1 MLESVRV
8 VDCSAGI
15 AGAYCAKLFGD
26 AGAEVVVAEPPGG
39 APLRSWSCSGSVPAG
54 GDGALFRY
62 LHHGHRS
69 VVVGAGTA
77 PGGEPAGDLDDL
89 LSTADLVVVDPGG
102 TAGDPAPL
110 ADRHPHLVV
119 TSVSPYG
126 LTGPYAGR
134 PASELTI
141 QAESGGL
148 AIRGRPER
156 PPFQAGGQ
164 TTEWVTGA
172 YAAAG
177 ALAALV
183 GARATGRGEL
193 VDTSWFEVANL
204 TLTLYADLFDS
215 VRGRPELDGP
225 PARSLESPSVEPTK
239 DGYVGFNTNT
249 RQQFEDFLVLIER
262 PDLLEDPSWAV
273 VTNRSARWEEWNA
286 IVHAWTT
293 RHTTAEI
300 VEKAALLRIPVTPVT
315 DAPGLLALDQAVA
328 RGVFVDDPTGTFRLP
343 RRPWTIDGEAP
354 PAPRPAPRLGEHT
367 GDPWTSE
374 RDTTAR
380 PAALVATAG
389 PVTGE
394 AAEPG
399 EPRLPLAGLTVLD
412 LTSWW
417 AGPSATGTL
426 AALGADV
433 VHVESVSHPDGMRMT
448 GGVFHER
455 PQWWELSAFFLQAN
469 TNKSAITL
477 DLRTPAGRDLL
488 LRLVAGADLVVENF
502 TPRVLES
509 FDLGW
514 DVIHAANPSAVM
526 VRMPAFGL
534 DGPWRDRPGF
544 AQTME
549 QVTGL
554 AWITGYADDQ
564 PRIQRGPCD
573 PNAGMHGAFAALV
586 GLAQRDRT
594 GTGCLVEAPMFDAAV
609 AIAAEPVLEWTAY
622 GHALGRD
629 GNRSPR
635 AAPQGVY
642 PCRDRERWLAL
653 SVLDDDQWRQLI
665 AVLGNP
671 PWADDPGLATAAGR
685 RERHEVLDHHLADW
699 ATRQDLDDAVAA
711 LVAAGVPAAPA
722 VDPRRTA
729 GHPQYEARGFHEPV
743 DHPVAGVHATPGLPF
758 RYRSVD
764 RWIRRPAPTLG
775 QDNDDVLGGRLG
787 CTAGE
792 LAALAEAGV
801 IGTRLPGM

>member
-1 MLESVRV
+1 MRVLESVRV

-39 APLRSWSCSGSVPAG
+39 APLRSWSCSGTVPG
-54 GDGALFRY
+54 GGGGALFRY

-69 VVVGAGTA
+69 VVVAGTD
-77 PGGEPAGDLDDL
+77 DLDAL
-89 LSTADLVVVDPGG
+89 LGAADVVVADPGG
-102 TAGDPAPL
+102 TAGDPAAL

-119 TSVSPYG
+119 AGVTPYG

-134 PASELTI
+134 PASELTV

-164 TTEWVTGA
+164 TTDWVTGA

-177 ALAALV
+177 ALGALV

-193 VDTSWFEVANL
+193 VDTSSFEVANL

-215 VRGRPELDGP
+215 VRGRPELDGR

-262 PDLLEDPSWAV
+262 PDLLEDPAWAI
-273 VTNRSARWEEWNA
+273 VTTRSARWEEWNG

-315 DAPGLLALDQAVA
+315 DAPTLLALDQAVE
-328 RGVFVDDPTGTFRLP
+328 RGVFVDDPTGSFRMP

-354 PAPRPAPRLGEHT
+354 PNPRPAPGLGDHT
-367 GDPWTSE
+367 GTPWTTE
-374 RDTTAR
+374 RGAAAP
-380 PAALVATAG
+380 PAAPATTG
-389 PVTGE
+389 P
-394 AAEPG
+394 
-399 EPRLPLAGLTVLD
+399 LPLEGLTVVD

-477 DLRTPAGRDLL
+477 DLRAPAGRDLL
-488 LRLVAGADLVVENF
+488 LRLVADADLVVENF

-514 DVIHAANPSAVM
+514 DVIHATNPSAVM

-534 DGPWRDRPGF
+534 GGPWRDRPGF

-594 GTGCLVEAPMFDAAV
+594 GVGCLVEAPMFDAAV

-622 GHALGRD
+622 GRALGRE
-629 GNRSPR
+629 GNRSPW

-642 PCRDRERWLAL
+642 PCQGRERWLAL
-653 SVLDDDQWRQLI
+653 SVLDDDQWRALL
-665 AVLGNP
+665 AVLGDP

-699 ATRQDLDDAVAA
+699 ATRQDLDAAVAA

-729 GHPQYEARGFHEPV
+729 GHPQYEARGFHERI

-787 CTAGE
+787 CTADE